1 MYCCFQLLS
10 LLHVFCENDLRAIV
24 SDTGGE
30 KLGGAKSSKGMTPSQ
45 LAGRA
50 AELRAEVGR
59 FHET

>member
-1 MYCCFQLLS
+1 MNLCTM
-10 LLHVFCENDLRAIV
+10 V
-24 SDTGGE
+24 SDTGGK
-30 KLGGAKSSKGMTPSQ
+30 KLGGAKNAVGMTPSQ

>member
-1 MYCCFQLLS
+1 MYCCFQFLS
-10 LLHVFCENDLRAIV
+10 LLHVCCKINLPAMV
-24 SDTGGE
+24 SDTRGE
-30 KLGGAKSSKGMTPSQ
+30 KLGGAKSSKGMIPSQ

>member
-1 MYCCFQLLS
+1 MNLCAMVL
-10 LLHVFCENDLRAIV
+10 
-24 SDTGGE
+24 DTGGE
-30 KLGGAKSSKGMTPSQ
+30 KLGGAKSATGMTPSQ